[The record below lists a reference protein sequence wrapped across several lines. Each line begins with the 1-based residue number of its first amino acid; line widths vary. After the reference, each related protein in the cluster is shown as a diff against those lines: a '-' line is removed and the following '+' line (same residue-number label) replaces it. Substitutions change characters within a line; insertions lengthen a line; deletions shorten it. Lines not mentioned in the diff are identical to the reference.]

1 MEELKLPIERLN
13 QFLSQHEFRVDNPM
27 GYNDP
32 TEMFVNVKV
41 KLTGIKEMTRIGD
54 KTTFITYT
62 LMFQNSNPLMDKL
75 VNMLMMGNKEQEI
88 NSRDTTFYVLTN
100 RLDNQLETFLL
111 YWGIEN
117 PVICTK
123 IIDDTNNN
131 LTESAEMNN
140 ELDLLTKKL
149 VSDILGVFLKE
160 KQGNFVLP
168 EYFDEEEMVY
178 TQSIINGFTLELNLE
193 VSDDVEDFEIEGD
206 LYYGDD
212 LISVGITINPDMS
225 EDSLEDLIGELIE
238 TVRHEIEHIVQND
251 NGMEQID
258 EPNESEEY
266 YSQIKEI
273 EAQRA
278 GFKLRSEEKKTD
290 FETLVRNWFNKYQHK
305 HSLTTEQKE
314 RVIQKV
320 ISEK

>member
-1 MEELKLPIERLN
+1 MEQLELPIERLN

-41 KLTGIKEMTRIGD
+41 KLTGTKEMTRIGD

-75 VNMLMMGNKEQEI
+75 INMLMMGNKEQEI

-100 RLDNQLETFLL
+100 RLGNQLESFLL

-123 IIDDTNNN
+123 IIDDTNSN

-212 LISVGITINPDMS
+212 LISVGIIINPDMS

>member
-1 MEELKLPIERLN
+1 MEQLELPIERLN
-13 QFLSQHEFRVDNPM
+13 EFLSQHEFRVDNPM

-41 KLTGIKEMTRIGD
+41 NLIGTKEMTRIGNE
-54 KTTFITYT
+54 TTFITYT

-100 RLDNQLETFLL
+100 RLDNQLENFLL

-123 IIDDTNNN
+123 IIDETNNN

-140 ELDLLTKKL
+140 DLDLLTKKL

-251 NGMEQID
+251 NGMKQID